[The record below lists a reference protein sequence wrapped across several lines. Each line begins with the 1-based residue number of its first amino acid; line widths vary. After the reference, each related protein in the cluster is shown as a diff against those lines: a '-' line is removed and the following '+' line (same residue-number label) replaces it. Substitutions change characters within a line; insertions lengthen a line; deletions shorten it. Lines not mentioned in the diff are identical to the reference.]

1 MTTPNMNLTLP
12 VVSQTLGP
20 QWASEINADLSLI
33 DSHNHTSGN
42 GALVP
47 VAGLN
52 MNADLSLATNAL
64 TNVKRLGLLD
74 QVSLSL
80 SNSVYAKGGDLWWYN
95 SSGDD
100 VQITNGNAVNVGPT
114 GNIGGIVPSAAVN
127 YDSPTLSFVFDDE
140 NSNPAGLTVGT
151 VDCSSVVID
160 GITVNRSS
168 GSGAYT
174 LSLPSAAPGSNSFL
188 TCTTGGA
195 IGYITQ
201 TNGIQRSMLVAVGQI
216 VPAYQYDGPI
226 SAPGNL
232 LLPVNITTTG
242 RPLFVGVTTITTAPN
257 SAGIRLNNAA
267 GANYCSAS
275 LAVNITS
282 ASPPVGFTAGNYL
295 NIAFAGEVSAS
306 GALIIPASSLNG
318 IVALPA
324 GTYTLQ
330 CVLTSI
336 SGGGT
341 PNLAM
346 NGSLFAY
353 EL

>member
-1 MTTPNMNLTLP
+1 MTTPNMALTLP
-12 VVSQTLGP
+12 VVSQTPGP
-20 QWASEINADLSLI
+20 TWASEINADLSLI

-47 VAGLN
+47 VSGLDI
-52 MNADLSLATNAL
+52 NADLSLATNAL
-64 TNVKRLGLLD
+64 TNVERVGLLD
-74 QVSLSL
+74 QASLASL
-80 SNSVYAKGGDLWWYN
+80 NSVYANNGELWWN
-95 SSGDD
+95 DGSGNN
-100 VQITNGNAVNVGPT
+100 VQITSGGTVNVGGS

-242 RPLFVGVTTITTAPN
+242 RPLFVGVTTITTAPS

-295 NIAFAGEVSAS
+295 NIAFAGQVSAS